1 MKRFVILVLALVGIV
16 LPTDARAGTPY
27 SINFAWTQEN
37 PACETAHLVHQGVA
51 LFQVNQTPIP
61 TYEVPDAFST
71 NENGWESNIAQ
82 AGFDSVL
89 LHMGANNFKF
99 DAFNAYGNNSCV
111 HSSNVV
117 TLVSAPLGIEK
128 LLFNVR
134 RDGAAFS
141 GSTHLDLKLEEIN
154 PQLAQDIA
162 ILEAEIAE
170 ERKWLVKN
178 AREIVDLDK
187 RLDALQALETELGDL
202 LTRPL
207 DEITADDLDEIL
219 NRYASVVDDA
229 TRAALQQVLADLKK
243 SLDDLQSELA
253 SLMAN
258 FGDQADSVADLIT
271 GDARQN
277 GFTPDD
283 PSHYALGPNDVPWPE
298 VPDISNIPGAFD
310 RANDPYAAYADGVI
324 ASLQENVNGA
334 IVVGRA
340 NFVATV
346 RAWRSNQAALHDAIL
361 ARMSVSQAETN
372 AFLKAEIKVT
382 DYLRR
387 FMNGSG
393 WFHDAPIPEDVRA
406 QVDGPLKAMYGAMA
420 EDLKDRL
427 NAWEVAHSPPEANLF
442 FDTLRAFSAG
452 MQEVEDGA
460 QRGAEVMRTFVHAAT
475 RVGIGFVPFVG
486 PALDLC
492 EAVTGREWCTPSGRE
507 LTTGE
512 RVWSATGFGVGKL
525 VRVWRGVRKA
535 PISAQGKIAAEGI
548 VNLGEEVAEALA
560 TSRIQKW
567 KTLERASMNLS
578 LTKKFDSDFEKKVIL
593 HLIKDKQHKMLA
605 MGDGVSD
612 ILRLKGEPLDASFK
626 IPDFLSVSPQGGLVV
641 SEAKFFDFNKEN
653 AIPAQWAVEQL
664 KSAMNRLVQKSVAQD
679 VERVQ
684 LVMPKGAKLADGII
698 KNPDGSIKEIW
709 TFTAK
714 DGYLLK
720 NGQTVTMPG
729 KPNLFVR
736 ILEL

>member
-141 GSTHLDLKLEEIN
+141 GTTQLDLKLEEIN

-187 RLDALQALETELGDL
+187 CLDALQALETELGDL

-243 SLDDLQSELA
+243 SLDDLQTELA

-310 RANDPYAAYADGVI
+310 PANDPYAAYADGVI
-324 ASLQENVNGA
+324 ASLEENVNGA

-346 RAWRSNQAALHDAIL
+346 RAWRSNQAALQDAIL

-406 QVDGPLKAMYGAMA
+406 DVDGPLKAMYGAMA

-427 NAWEVAHSPPEANLF
+427 NAWEATHSPPEANLF

-492 EAVTGREWCTPSGRE
+492 EAVTGREWCTSSGRE

-512 RVWSATGFGVGKL
+512 RVWSGIGFGAGKL
-525 VRVWRGVRKA
+525 VKVWKGVSKA
-535 PISAQGKIAAEGI
+535 AISAEGKAAAAVIYTMSSELIEKIGK
-548 VNLGEEVAEALA
+548 A
-560 TSRIQKW
+560 RIQNW
-567 KTLERASMNLS
+567 KTLTRGSILPK
-578 LTKKFDSDFEKKVIL
+578 TVEKLENDWEVTTFL
-593 HLIKDKQHKMLA
+593 ALIDKQDHKVLA
-605 MGDGVSD
+605 MGDGARDVRGD
-612 ILRLKGEPLDASFK
+612 R
-626 IPDFLSVSPQGGLVV
+626 
-641 SEAKFFDFNKEN
+641 
-653 AIPAQWAVEQL
+653 
-664 KSAMNRLVQKSVAQD
+664 KSV
-679 VERVQ
+679 V
-684 LVMPKGAKLADGII
+684 
-698 KNPDGSIKEIW
+698 
-709 TFTAK
+709 
-714 DGYLLK
+714 
-720 NGQTVTMPG
+720 
-729 KPNLFVR
+729 
-736 ILEL
+736 